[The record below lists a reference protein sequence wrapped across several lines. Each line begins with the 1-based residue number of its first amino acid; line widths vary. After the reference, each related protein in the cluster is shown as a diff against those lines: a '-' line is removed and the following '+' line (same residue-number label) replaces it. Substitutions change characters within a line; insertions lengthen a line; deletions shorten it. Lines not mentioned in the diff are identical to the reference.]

1 MSKNP
6 QSLAMH
12 VLIIDDDPF
21 ISDMYSLKL
30 KEAGFT
36 IDVARDGREGLE
48 KIRAGGYDVVLLD
61 IVLPMKDGFE
71 VLGALK
77 NDEVK
82 HPPIILLTNLGQKE
96 DIDRGLSL
104 GAADYIIKAHFT
116 PSEVVE
122 KIQGLLQ
129 IKKATST

>member
-1 MSKNP
+1 MN
-6 QSLAMH
+6 
-12 VLIIDDDPF
+12 VLIVDDDPF

-36 IDVARDGREGLE
+36 VDVAHDGRQGLE
-48 KIRAGGYDVVLLD
+48 KIRAGGYDAVLLD
-61 IVLPMKDGFE
+61 IVLPIKDGFE

-77 NDEVK
+77 NDGTK

-96 DIDRGLSL
+96 DIDRGFSL

-116 PSEVVE
+116 PSEVLG
-122 KIQGLLQ
+122 KIQGLIQ
-129 IKKATST
+129 AKDSTSK